1 VRIWIDLS
9 APAHPVVFRPIVRR
23 LRDAGHDVEVTARD
37 FAQTLELAEIAG
49 LDARAIGAH
58 GGRSAGGKLRSLA
71 GRSAA
76 LWRWARTRPRFD
88 LAAAHGSNDLP
99 IVARTLRVPAVDL
112 FDYEWA
118 TFQHMIGCR
127 LARRVIVPDAIP
139 PERLRRYGVGPRK
152 LRRYPGLKEEYFLH
166 DFEPDPGILGRIGA
180 DGSRIIVVLRTPP
193 TAALYHRVHNPV
205 YADLLDRVGHDPGI
219 HAVVLPRLP
228 EQADELRR
236 LALPSVIVPPHAID
250 GPSLVAASDL
260 VISAGGSMNR
270 EAVALGVPV
279 YTTFQ
284 GRMGGVDEKLMRE
297 GKLRRLEHAA
307 DIEIRRRDRSA
318 PRLRRDPQLI
328 VDLILGTL
336 A

>member
-1 VRIWIDLS
+1 MRIWIDLS

-23 LRDAGHDVEVTARD
+23 LREAGHDVEVTARD

-49 LDARAIGAH
+49 LDALAVGAH

-71 GRSAA
+71 GRSTA

-88 LAAAHGSNDLP
+88 IAAAHGSNDLP
-99 IVARTLRVPAVDL
+99 IVARALRVPAVDL

-139 PERLRRYGVGPRK
+139 PERLKRYGAGPRK

-166 DFEPDPGILGRIGA
+166 DFEPDPDILSKIGA
-180 DGSRIIVVLRTPP
+180 DPSRIVVVLRTPP
-193 TAALYHRVHNPV
+193 TAALYHRVDNPV
-205 YADLLDRVGHDPGI
+205 YAELLDRLGHDEGVHTVI
-219 HAVVLPRLP
+219 LPRLR
-228 EQADELRR
+228 EQADELAR
-236 LALPSVIVPPHAID
+236 LALPSVIVPAHAVD

-284 GRMGGVDEKLMRE
+284 GRMGGVDEKLLRE
-297 GKLRRLEHAA
+297 GKLRRLEHAS
-307 DIEIRRRDRSA
+307 DVVIERRDRTA

-336 A
+336 R